1 MRLSIERY
9 FLIPAVLFFLLANL
23 GVVDYAV
30 ADKEAIEKA
39 TKFLLAH
46 QMKTVAGL

>member
-9 FLIPAVLFFLLANL
+9 LLIPAVLLFLLANL
-23 GVVDYAV
+23 GIVDYAV

-39 TKFLLAH
+39 TKFLLGH
-46 QMKTVAGL
+46 